1 MSMKTLAKSIFIFF
15 LFFVITV
22 FLLRVDRQG
31 AMMYGFADSISNTLQ
46 VFIENKLI
54 LR

>member
-1 MSMKTLAKSIFIFF
+1 MKTLAKSVFLFLLFF
-15 LFFVITV
+15 LFTV

-31 AMMYGFADSISNTLQ
+31 AMMHGFDESISNTLQ

-54 LR
+54 LH